1 MKRYVHIAVPVLIAT
16 VGAFAADSQWTYDS
30 TAGTISDGDWTFAA
44 TVNGTDLTVGAHSA
58 NPAVVSDLD
67 FGKPVVDAGN
77 VVYTIVALN
86 PAFNNDAAGKLIGR
100 LTLPASGLL
109 TISND
114 AFNQCTA
121 LTNVVNY
128 IPDSVT
134 RVGQRSFYKCPAK
147 QELRVLG
154 VTHFGTEGNW
164 GGGNREFYSNSAFAG
179 SGVTRIVFGPGLKE
193 ISDWD
198 NGPFRDCLSLTNVTF
213 DAAMTGGRF
222 SGGRCGGFYGCTALA
237 GTIDL
242 SGFSDLSYVGT
253 VGGSGRALGNTAL
266 RKVILG
272 SGLQKLDVN
281 FFDQMGKLEEVVFN
295 SAPGDFAFTTNVTGG
310 VMFGGLPATQGVIAR
325 IRAQDKAAWLPFSAT
340 GEINPDDTTFSAD
353 FAGANYTARFLL
365 SDEESHY
372 GGDLGEWIYDHDAAI
387 VSNELWTFSASGV
400 AGVLTVGDCVKYP
413 SVASLLDFSAS
424 VTDASGKPF
433 AMRTLDTKLGRKFE
447 KSAYIWDT
455 EKTEAGQKVAELRLP
470 DGLVEIGEAA
480 FACLVNCT
488 NVVNFLPDSTS
499 VVGGY
504 AFEYL
509 PVETLLSLKGVGYLG
524 SGTKGSNAT
533 LTFGGSKITDV
544 AFGPGFK
551 ELRSWARSAFAN
563 CTSLT
568 NVTFDPA
575 MSGAAIDG
583 IRTDGFYGCTALAGT
598 VDLSGFAKL
607 KYSNASYHGEI
618 FKNTKVDTLVFGEGI
633 THLESQFMSG
643 MAHLTTVIFKGPPPL
658 TEFDTPYLAGV
669 SGTQLVAT
677 YVHKAYLSVTNA
689 AGKCWL
695 DYSADGKVNG
705 KKPTSSQATTFA
717 AQYLVEGV
725 DPAMRPLITL
735 EPDMGLSI
743 FVR

>member
-1 MKRYVHIAVPVLIAT
+1 MKANPKKILALSASLVAF
-16 VGAFAADSQWTYDS
+16 GAFAANPQWTYDS
-30 TAGTISDGDWTFAA
+30 AAGTISDGDWMFAA
-44 TVNGTDLTVGAHSA
+44 TVSGTDLTVGAHSA

-67 FGKPVVDAGN
+67 FGKPVVDGN
-77 VVYTIVALN
+77 NVAYTIVTLN
-86 PAFNNDAAGKLIGR
+86 PAFNNDAAGKLIGS

-109 TISND
+109 TIGD
-114 AFNQCTA
+114 YAFNNCTA
-121 LTNVVNY
+121 LTHIVNY

-134 RVGQRSFYKCPAK
+134 RVGIQSFYKCPAK

-154 VTHFGTEGNW
+154 VTHFGTHGITPN
-164 GGGNREFYSNSAFAG
+164 NFSQQAFAE

-193 ISDWD
+193 ISDWAK
-198 NGPFRDCLSLTNVTF
+198 GPFSNCLSLTNVTF

-253 VGGSGRALGNTAL
+253 VGGSGRALGDTAL

-310 VMFGGLPATQGVIAR
+310 VMFGGLPATQGVVAR
-325 IRAQDKAAWLPFSAT
+325 IRAQDKAAWLPFAAT
-340 GEINPDDTTFSAD
+340 GEINPDDTTFSED
-353 FAGANYTARFLL
+353 FAGANYAIRFLL

-372 GGDLGEWIYDHDAAI
+372 DGELGEWIYDHDAAI
-387 VSNELWTFSASGV
+387 VSNELWTFNASAV
-400 AGVLTVGDCVKYP
+400 AVAIAVGECVRHP
-413 SVASLLDFSAS
+413 LEASLLDFSAR

-433 AMRTLDTKLGRKFE
+433 AIRTLDTQLGTVGTFNT
-447 KSAYIWDT
+447 SS
-455 EKTEAGQKVAELRLP
+455 TEAGRAVADLQLP
-470 DGLVEIGEAA
+470 DGLVSIGRAA
-480 FACLVNCT
+480 FAHLDNCT

-499 VVGGY
+499 IVGEY
-504 AFEYL
+504 AFHYL
-509 PVETLLSLKGVGYLG
+509 PVSTPLSLKGVVYLG

-533 LTFGGSKITDV
+533 YTFGNSKITDV
-544 AFGPGFK
+544 TFGPDFK
-551 ELRSWARSAFAN
+551 ELRSWARSAFAS

-575 MSGAAIDG
+575 MSGALMEG

-618 FKNTKVDTLVFGEGI
+618 FKNTQVDTLVFGDGI

-643 MAHLTTVIFKGPPPL
+643 MSHLTTVIFKGPPPL

-677 YVHKAYLSVTNA
+677 YVHKSYLSVKNA

-725 DPAMRPLITL
+725 DPAMRPLVTL
-735 EPDMGLSI
+735 EPDMGMII

>member
-1 MKRYVHIAVPVLIAT
+1 MKTKILFALSAILAT
-16 VGAFAADSQWTYDS
+16 VGAFAADSRWTYDS

-77 VVYTIVALN
+77 VAYTIVALN

-109 TISND
+109 TIGND

-154 VTHFGTEGNW
+154 VTHFSTLGSW
-164 GGGNREFYSNSAFAG
+164 GGGNREFYSQQAFAE

-193 ISDWD
+193 IADWD
-198 NGPFRDCLSLTNVTF
+198 KGPFSYCRSLTNVTF

-266 RKVILG
+266 KKVILG

-295 SAPGDFAFTTNVTGG
+295 SAPGDFAFTTNIAGG
-310 VMFGGLPATQGVIAR
+310 VMFGELPATQGVVAR

-372 GGDLGEWIYDHDAAI
+372 SGDLGEWIYDHDAAI

-400 AGVLTVGDCVKYP
+400 AGVLTVGACVKYP

-433 AMRTLDTKLGRKFE
+433 AIRTLDTQMGIVGNYNT
-447 KSAYIWDT
+447 SSTA
-455 EKTEAGQKVAELRLP
+455 AGLAVADLRLP
-470 DGLVEIGEAA
+470 DGLATIGRAA
-480 FACLVNCT
+480 FARLNNCT

-499 VVGGY
+499 VVGEY
-504 AFEYL
+504 AFHYL
-509 PVETLLSLKGVGYLG
+509 PVSTPLSLKGVVYLG

-533 LTFGGSKITDV
+533 FTFGNSGITDV
-544 AFGPGFK
+544 TFGPDFK
-551 ELRSWARSAFAN
+551 ELRSWARSAFAS
-563 CTSLT
+563 CMSLT

-575 MSGAAIDG
+575 MSGALMEG

-607 KYSNASYHGEI
+607 KYSTDSYHGEI

-689 AGKCWL
+689 AGMCWL

-725 DPAMRPLITL
+725 DPAMRPLVTL

>member
-1 MKRYVHIAVPVLIAT
+1 MKRYVYIAVPVLIT
-16 VGAFAADSQWTYDS
+16 TIGAFAADSQWTYNS

-44 TVNGTDLTVGAHSA
+44 TASGTDLTVGAHSA

-67 FGKPVVDAGN
+67 FGKPIRDANN
-77 VVYTIVALN
+77 VEYTITALN

-109 TISND
+109 TIGND

-147 QELRVLG
+147 QELRVIG

-164 GGGNREFYSNSAFAG
+164 GGGNREFYSNSAFAE

-198 NGPFRDCLSLTNVTF
+198 NGPFRNCLSLTNVTF

-272 SGLQKLDVN
+272 SGLKKLDVN

-295 SAPGDFAFTTNVTGG
+295 SAPGDFAFTTNIAGG
-310 VMFGGLPATQGVIAR
+310 VMFGGLSDTQGVVAR

-340 GEINPDDTTFSAD
+340 GEINPDDTTFSED
-353 FAGANYTARFLL
+353 FAGANYAIRFLL

-372 GGDLGEWIYDHDAAI
+372 DGDLGEWIYDHDAAI
-387 VSNELWTFSASGV
+387 VSNELWTFNASGV
-400 AGVLTVGDCVKYP
+400 AGVITVGACVRYP
-413 SVASLLDFSAS
+413 LEASLLDFSAS

-433 AMRTLDTKLGRKFE
+433 AMRTLDTQLGTVGNYNT
-447 KSAYIWDT
+447 SSTA
-455 EKTEAGQKVAELRLP
+455 AGLAVADLRLP
-470 DGLVEIGEAA
+470 DGLVTIGRAA
-480 FACLVNCT
+480 FAHLDNCT
-488 NVVNFLPDSTS
+488 NVVNFLPDSTTA
-499 VVGGY
+499 VGEY
-504 AFEYL
+504 AFHYL
-509 PVETLLSLKGVGYLG
+509 PVSTPLILKGVVYLG

-533 LTFGGSKITDV
+533 FTFGNSKITDV
-544 AFGPGFK
+544 TFGPDFK
-551 ELRSWARSAFAN
+551 ELKSWSRSAFAN

-575 MSGAAIDG
+575 MSGAWVDG
-583 IRTDGFYGCTALAGT
+583 IRTDGFYDCTSLAGT

-607 KYSNASYHGEI
+607 KYPTATYHGEI

-643 MAHLTTVIFKGPPPL
+643 MSYLTTVIFKGPPPL
-658 TEFDTPYLAGV
+658 AEFEMPYLAGV
-669 SGTQLVAT
+669 SDTQFVVT
-677 YVHKAYLSVTNA
+677 YVHKACLSVTNA

-695 DYSADGKVNG
+695 DYSADGAVNG

-717 AQYLVEGV
+717 AQYLASGV
-725 DPAMRPLITL
+725 DPAMRPLVTL
-735 EPDMGLSI
+735 EPDMGLTI